1 LYLLGFIFMIML
13 NIIFFYHFFIDALR
27 NLIDEA
33 KTDVYKLA
41 FSDDSKFVTNKWSDI
56 QFWEIM
62 KGLSKKKHV
71 LYQIFFNI
79 LIYNHHIV
87 Y

>member
-1 LYLLGFIFMIML
+1 MLTLSIFKDCILLSFL
-13 NIIFFYHFFIDALR
+13 VDALR

-41 FSDDSKFVTNKWSDI
+41 FDDSETATNKWSDI

-62 KGLSKKKHV
+62 KGLSKKKYV
-71 LYQIFFNI
+71 LYQKLFFFNV
-79 LIYNHHIV
+79 NV
-87 Y
+87 W